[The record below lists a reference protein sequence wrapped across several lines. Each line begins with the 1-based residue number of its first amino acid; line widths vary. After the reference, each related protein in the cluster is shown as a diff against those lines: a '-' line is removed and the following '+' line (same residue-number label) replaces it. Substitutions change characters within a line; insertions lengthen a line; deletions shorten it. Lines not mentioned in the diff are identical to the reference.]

1 MSDWIRLYGPAILA
15 WAFVAGKLIDRWRR
29 NTTDGFALWL
39 ILVGLACSLTAMA
52 PAPYGLI
59 SQISGVPNLGRLVSH
74 LSMLVVAWAA
84 QAMMLR
90 LNGSKIKHLWWPVTV
105 GVAITVLFALADTP
119 VDDVRFAG
127 RYAAEPW
134 VLEYWLVFMTGLLPA
149 FVRTAVLCWQYA
161 GLSGT
166 FIGKLGLRMVSAG
179 IMSSLL
185 YHVHKALFFAAARF
199 DIAYPKAFGGFL
211 DRMLPLLAAIFVL
224 VGVTVPTWAPKLG
237 LNALFGWL
245 ARLRTYH
252 RLRPLWLALYQAT
265 PQIALIPPRS
275 AAAELLLPTDVDL
288 RLYRRVIEI
297 RDGRLALQPYLD
309 PEIGSATRAKA
320 SGIDG
325 RRLDAL
331 VEANMLAAAVAAKR
345 AGAPTRDSEMV
356 AVAGGR
362 DLESDTA
369 FLMDVARAFRKVSPA
384 PEPAPG
390 QGVSA

>member
-1 MSDWIRLYGPAILA
+1 MSDWIRLYAPAILA
-15 WAFVAGKLIDRWRR
+15 WAFVAGKLIDRRRR
-29 NTTDGFALWL
+29 NTNDGYALWL

-52 PAPYGLI
+52 PGPYRLI
-59 SQISGVPNLGRLVSH
+59 SEVSGVPNLGRLVSH

-84 QAMMLR
+84 QELMSR
-90 LNGSKIKHLWWPVTV
+90 LNGAKIRFPWWPVVV
-105 GVAITVLFALADTP
+105 GVAITVLFVLADTP

-134 VLEYWLVFMTGLLPA
+134 VLEYWLVFMAGLLPA
-149 FVRTAVLCWQYA
+149 FIRTTVLCWRYG

-166 FIGKLGLRMVSAG
+166 FTGKLGLRMVSAG
-179 IMSSLL
+179 ITSSLL

-199 DIAYPKAFGGFL
+199 DLAYPKGFGGLL

-224 VGVTVPTWAPKLG
+224 VGATMPTWAPKLG
-237 LNALFGWL
+237 LNALVDWL
-245 ARLRTYH
+245 AKLRTFH

-275 AAAELLLPTDVDL
+275 ALAEVLLPNDLDL

-309 PEIGSATRAKA
+309 PGSAAGA
-320 SGIDG
+320 D
-325 RRLDAL
+325 DAL
-331 VEANMLAAAVAAKR
+331 VEATMLAAAIAAKR
-345 AGAPTRDSEMV
+345 AGAPTRDNETV
-356 AVAGGR
+356 PVAGGR

-384 PEPAPG
+384 REPVPG